1 MRDVRTLP
9 KVELHLHLEGS
20 ARTDTLREFADR
32 DGATLPHGMGP
43 DGWTFGGPM
52 DFIDN
57 YLELCQLF
65 ATVDDFRRLA
75 FELRANL
82 AATGVPY
89 AEVVFSPG
97 NHARRLDGDWF
108 GPIEA
113 VLDGLTA
120 GERDHGVPRRLCPGI
135 VRAHGLE

>member
-75 FELRANL
+75 RQLPADPPAPRGPHAGGRLRPRA
-82 AATGVPY
+82 
-89 AEVVFSPG
+89 
-97 NHARRLDGDWF
+97 H
-108 GPIEA
+108 
-113 VLDGLTA
+113 
-120 GERDHGVPRRLCPGI
+120 PRR
-135 VRAHGLE
+135 